1 MGQIPAR
8 QKSGYSRRAVL
19 GQIGLAG
26 AAAALYPLGG
36 VRHAFAQFDDR
47 PWYFLTN
54 TEARWLAAAC
64 DVLIPEDDFPSASQA
79 GVVDYIDF
87 QLAVDYGTGNG
98 LYLQGPA
105 MPGTAEQGYQFGFPP
120 SELFRRAIA
129 ALIQRGWAFADMQD
143 SRRQTAMQDLSESQG
158 MLTEDI
164 PAKAFFDELLDLCN
178 QGYFADPMYLGNRD
192 YAGWRMVGFP
202 GAHAYYQHSVDDHNL
217 PYPAPP
223 KGITHGPGGYTIPP
237 RAVQKGGNG

>member
-1 MGQIPAR
+1 MGQKPAR
-8 QKSGYSRRAVL
+8 QTGGYSRRAVL
-19 GQIGLAG
+19 GQLGLAG

-36 VRHAFAQFDDR
+36 VRHAFAQLDDR
-47 PWYFLTN
+47 PWYFLTD

-64 DVLIPEDDFPSASQA
+64 DVLIPEDEFPSASQA

-105 MPGTAEQGYQFGFPP
+105 MPGTEEQGYQFGFPP

-202 GAHAYYQHSVDDHNL
+202 GAHAYYQHSVDDHNR

-223 KGITHGPGGYTIPP
+223 KGITHSPGGYTVPP
-237 RAVQKGGNG
+237 RALQKGGNG